1 MEILYGLHPVAEC
14 LKAGRRAVR
23 KLWVLSEER
32 ARELEQTAKP
42 ARLPR
47 AEVIPK
53 DLLLRKAG
61 SPNHQGVVAEV
72 EPYPYVDWQDLL
84 DPDPAPLVV
93 VLDNLEDPQNVG
105 AILRSALCAGA
116 TGVTLRKHHAA
127 QITAAVAK
135 ASAGACEHLRVALVP
150 NQPQV
155 LRSAGE
161 AGLNRAALDM
171 EGQSLWEAPLDWR
184 RGLAI
189 VVGAEGAGV
198 SRLVLSLCDV
208 RLKIPMAGRFDSLN
222 ASAAATLA
230 LFEAARHRR

>member
-1 MEILYGLHPVAEC
+1 METLYGLHPVAEC
-14 LKAGRRAVR
+14 LKAGRRGVR

-32 ARELEQTAKP
+32 LQELQRVSSVTQ
-42 ARLPR
+42 LPK
-47 AEVIPK
+47 AEVVSK
-53 DLLLRKAG
+53 DLLVRKAN

-72 EPYPYVDWQDLL
+72 DPFPYVDWQDLL
-84 DPDPAPLVV
+84 DPSPVPLVV

-171 EGQSLWEAPLDWR
+171 EGQSLWEAPLNWR
-184 RGLAI
+184 QGLLL

-208 RLKIPMAGRFDSLN
+208 RLRIPMAGAFDSLN
-222 ASAAATLA
+222 ASVAASLA